1 MLRRALAS
9 RSSEAAIISTRVSL
23 PRGSIPPPPTSSS
36 SSSSSSREGRRP
48 RFFSTT
54 TTSAERPVDDDEW
67 ETVVG
72 LELHVQ
78 IGAKT
83 KLFSGAERLYGA
95 EANANVAPFD
105 AALPGSLPAVNAR
118 AVELA
123 ARLGFALGADVQSR
137 SSFDRKHYHYPDLP
151 HGYQITQQRSPIALG
166 GSLDV
171 FVRDGVS
178 GTLRVERLQLEMD
191 TGKSSKAKSST
202 LVDLNRA
209 GSTLVEIVTAP
220 DLRGAEEASAA
231 AETFQKVVR
240 FLGVGDA
247 NMEEGSMRV
256 DVNVSHRT
264 RDGAV
269 AGERCEVKNL
279 NSFRSIARAVAHERT
294 RQIALLKRGQRV
306 RRQTRSFDPATG
318 ATAVLRDKE
327 ALLDYRF
334 APEPDL
340 PPVVIEPAALRAI
353 KAAVPELPSTAAAR
367 LTNTAGL
374 APKLAQTIASK
385 PSTVAYFDACA
396 EAADAWSTRNGTVTV
411 DKQDVAN
418 WVTGV
423 LVGAVKRAGV
433 THKGG
438 AGGEPLRGLPESA
451 GAARVGELLA
461 RVAASTSMDSGAL
474 EATCAAVVASMPEQL
489 AAYRGGR
496 TRAMGSFVGE
506 VMKRTKGRADPRRAA
521 EIIKTLVDQ

>member
-1 MLRRALAS
+1 M
-9 RSSEAAIISTRVSL
+9 
-23 PRGSIPPPPTSSS
+23 
-36 SSSSSSREGRRP
+36 
-48 RFFSTT
+48 
-54 TTSAERPVDDDEW
+54 
-67 ETVVG
+67 
-72 LELHVQ
+72 
-78 IGAKT
+78 
-83 KLFSGAERLYGA
+83 
-95 EANANVAPFD
+95 
-105 AALPGSLPAVNAR
+105 NAR

-171 FVRDGVS
+171 FVDGEKS
-178 GTLRVERLQLEMD
+178 GGGAEKDGTKRRTLRVERLQLEMD
-191 TGKSSKAKSST
+191 TGKSFKQSSGAT

-231 AETFQKVVR
+231 AETFQRVVR

-256 DVNVSHRT
+256 DVNVSHKR

-269 AGERCEVKNL
+269 VGERCEVKNL

-294 RQIALLKRGQRV
+294 RQIALLKRGQCV
-306 RRQTRSFDPATG
+306 RRQTRSFDPAVG

-353 KAAVPELPSTAAAR
+353 AAAVPELPSSAAAR
-367 LTNTAGL
+367 LTRTRGL
-374 APKLAQTIASK
+374 TPKLARAIASK
-385 PSTVAYFDACA
+385 PWTVAYFDACA
-396 EAADAWSTRNGTVTV
+396 DAAIEWASRHGT
-411 DKQDVAN
+411 KEPNAADVAN

-423 LVGAVKRAGV
+423 LVGAVKKAGL
-433 THKGG
+433 TRK
-438 AGGEPLRGLPESA
+438 GGEPLRGLPESA

-461 RVAASTSMDSGAL
+461 RVSASASLEGDASTGTSPVGAGITARMAKSVLAAMVSGDSRPIPEIATELFGGDVEDGEGSSAGVGGVVGAGAGEDGEAL
-474 EATCAAVVASMPEQL
+474 EAACAAVVASMPEQL

-521 EIIKTLVDQ
+521 EIIKSLVDQ

>member
-1 MLRRALAS
+1 M
-9 RSSEAAIISTRVSL
+9 
-23 PRGSIPPPPTSSS
+23 
-36 SSSSSSREGRRP
+36 
-48 RFFSTT
+48 
-54 TTSAERPVDDDEW
+54 
-67 ETVVG
+67 
-72 LELHVQ
+72 
-78 IGAKT
+78 
-83 KLFSGAERLYGA
+83 
-95 EANANVAPFD
+95 
-105 AALPGSLPAVNAR
+105 NAR

-123 ARLGFALGADVQSR
+123 ARLGFALGAHVQSR
-137 SSFDRKHYHYPDLP
+137 SSFDRKHYRYPDLP

-171 FVRDGVS
+171 FVDEKAVGGVGGADDGS
-178 GTLRVERLQLEMD
+178 KRRTLRVERLQLEMD
-191 TGKSSKAKSST
+191 TGKSLKASDGAT
-202 LVDLNRA
+202 TVDLNRA

-220 DLRGAEEASAA
+220 DLRGAEEAASA
-231 AETFQKVVR
+231 AETFQKIVR

-256 DVNVSHRT
+256 DVNVSHQT

-269 AGERCEVKNL
+269 VGERCEVKNL

-294 RQIALLKRGQRV
+294 RQIALLERGTGV

-318 ATAVLRDKE
+318 ATRNLRDKE
-327 ALLDYRF
+327 ALLDYMF

-353 KAAVPELPSTAAAR
+353 KAAVPELPSEADAR
-367 LTNTAGL
+367 LTRTRGL
-374 APKLAQTIASK
+374 APKLARAIASRG
-385 PSTVAYFDACA
+385 PRTVACFDACA
-396 EAADAWSTRNGTVTV
+396 DAADAWAKRNGT
-411 DKQDVAN
+411 DAPAAADVAN

-433 THKGG
+433 TTRKGKGG
-438 AGGEPLRGLPESA
+438 SGGEPLRGLPESA

-461 RVAASTSMDSGAL
+461 RVAASKSKGDSSIGTSPVGAGITARMAKSVLAAMVSGDSRPIPEIATELFGGDGEAADGGAGVGGVGEDGEAL
-474 EATCAAVVASMPEQL
+474 EATCAAAVASMPEQL

-521 EIIKTLVDQ
+521 EIIKSLVDK

>member
-1 MLRRALAS
+1 M
-9 RSSEAAIISTRVSL
+9 
-23 PRGSIPPPPTSSS
+23 
-36 SSSSSSREGRRP
+36 
-48 RFFSTT
+48 
-54 TTSAERPVDDDEW
+54 
-67 ETVVG
+67 
-72 LELHVQ
+72 
-78 IGAKT
+78 
-83 KLFSGAERLYGA
+83 
-95 EANANVAPFD
+95 
-105 AALPGSLPAVNAR
+105 NAR

-123 ARLGFALGADVQSR
+123 ARLGFALGAHVQSR
-137 SSFDRKHYHYPDLP
+137 SSFDRKHYRYPDLP

-171 FVRDGVS
+171 FVDKKAVGGVGGADDGS
-178 GTLRVERLQLEMD
+178 KRRTLRVERLQLEMD
-191 TGKSSKAKSST
+191 TGKSSVASDGAT
-202 LVDLNRA
+202 TVDLNRA

-220 DLRGAEEASAA
+220 DLRGAEEAASA
-231 AETFQKVVR
+231 AETFQRVVR

-269 AGERCEVKNL
+269 VGERCEVKNL

-294 RQIALLKRGQRV
+294 RQIALLKRGTGV

-353 KAAVPELPSTAAAR
+353 EAAVPELPSSAAAR
-367 LTNTAGL
+367 LTRTRGL
-374 APKLAQTIASK
+374 TPKLARTIASRG
-385 PSTVAYFDACA
+385 PWTVAYFDACS
-396 EAADAWSTRNGTVTV
+396 ETADAWSTRHGTAAPAA
-411 DKQDVAN
+411 DDVAN

-433 THKGG
+433 GARKGKGG
-438 AGGEPLRGLPESA
+438 SGGEPLRGLPESA

-461 RVAASTSMDSGAL
+461 RVAAEVKGNGQSERLSRGWRLSVGGRRHPGPRGWRGSRSREGAGGHARL
-474 EATCAAVVASMPEQL
+474 WSSSP
-489 AAYRGGR
+489 GGR
-496 TRAMGSFVGE
+496 TRSWAR
-506 VMKRTKGRADPRRAA
+506 RTKGGRDRKPRGRSRRTSSSACTNFPRLFPGNDTRRVSAAPDPECRSRQRDGRAA
-521 EIIKTLVDQ
+521 T

>member
-1 MLRRALAS
+1 M
-9 RSSEAAIISTRVSL
+9 
-23 PRGSIPPPPTSSS
+23 
-36 SSSSSSREGRRP
+36 
-48 RFFSTT
+48 
-54 TTSAERPVDDDEW
+54 
-67 ETVVG
+67 
-72 LELHVQ
+72 
-78 IGAKT
+78 
-83 KLFSGAERLYGA
+83 
-95 EANANVAPFD
+95 
-105 AALPGSLPAVNAR
+105 NAR

-123 ARLGFALGADVQSR
+123 ARLGFALGAHVQSR
-137 SSFDRKHYHYPDLP
+137 SSFDRKHYRYPDLP

-171 FVRDGVS
+171 FVDKKAVGGVGGADDGS
-178 GTLRVERLQLEMD
+178 KRRTLRVERLQLEMD
-191 TGKSSKAKSST
+191 TGKSSVASDGAT
-202 LVDLNRA
+202 TVDLNRA

-220 DLRGAEEASAA
+220 DLRGAEEAASA
-231 AETFQKVVR
+231 AETFQRVVR

-269 AGERCEVKNL
+269 VGERCEVKNL

-294 RQIALLKRGQRV
+294 RQIELLKRGTGV

-327 ALLDYRF
+327 ALLHYRF

-353 KAAVPELPSTAAAR
+353 EAAVPELPSSAAAR
-367 LTNTAGL
+367 LTRTTGL
-374 APKLAQTIASK
+374 TPKLARTIASRG
-385 PSTVAYFDACA
+385 PWTVAYFDSCA
-396 EAADAWSTRNGTVTV
+396 DAANARATRHGTDAPAAD
-411 DKQDVAN
+411 DVAN

-423 LVGAVKRAGV
+423 LVGAVKRAGLGARKG
-433 THKGG
+433 KGG
-438 AGGEPLRGLPESA
+438 SGSGGEPLRGLPESA

-461 RVAASTSMDSGAL
+461 RVAASKSNGDSSVGTSPVGAGITARMAKSVLAAMVSGDSRPIPEIATELFGGDGEDGAGGDGGDWVGAGEDGEAL
-474 EATCAAVVASMPEQL
+474 EATCAAAVASMPEQL

>member
-1 MLRRALAS
+1 M
-9 RSSEAAIISTRVSL
+9 
-23 PRGSIPPPPTSSS
+23 
-36 SSSSSSREGRRP
+36 
-48 RFFSTT
+48 
-54 TTSAERPVDDDEW
+54 
-67 ETVVG
+67 
-72 LELHVQ
+72 
-78 IGAKT
+78 
-83 KLFSGAERLYGA
+83 
-95 EANANVAPFD
+95 
-105 AALPGSLPAVNAR
+105 NAR

-123 ARLGFALGADVQSR
+123 ARLGFALGAHVQSR
-137 SSFDRKHYHYPDLP
+137 SSFDRKHYRYPDLP

-171 FVRDGVS
+171 FVDKKAVGGVGGADDGS
-178 GTLRVERLQLEMD
+178 KRRTLRVERLQLEMD
-191 TGKSSKAKSST
+191 TGKSSVASDGAT
-202 LVDLNRA
+202 TVDLNRA

-220 DLRGAEEASAA
+220 DLRGAEEAASA
-231 AETFQKVVR
+231 AETFQRVVR

-269 AGERCEVKNL
+269 VGERCEVKNL

-294 RQIALLKRGQRV
+294 RQIELLKRGTGV

-353 KAAVPELPSTAAAR
+353 EAAVPELPSSAAAR
-367 LTNTAGL
+367 LTRTRGL
-374 APKLAQTIASK
+374 TPKLARTIASRG
-385 PSTVAYFDACA
+385 PWTVAYFDACA
-396 EAADAWSTRNGTVTV
+396 EAADAWSTSNGTVTV

-423 LVGAVKRAGV
+423 LVGAVKRHKGV

-438 AGGEPLRGLPESA
+438 SSGGEPLRGLPESA

-461 RVAASTSMDSGAL
+461 RVAASTSMDSGVNSSTGTSPVGAGITARMAKSVLAAMVSGDSRPIPEIATELFGGDGEAADGGADGAGVGEDGEAL
-474 EATCAAVVASMPEQL
+474 EATCAAAVASMPEQL

-521 EIIKTLVDQ
+521 EIIKSMVDQ

>member
-1 MLRRALAS
+1 
-9 RSSEAAIISTRVSL
+9 
-23 PRGSIPPPPTSSS
+23 
-36 SSSSSSREGRRP
+36 
-48 RFFSTT
+48 
-54 TTSAERPVDDDEW
+54 
-67 ETVVG
+67 
-72 LELHVQ
+72 
-78 IGAKT
+78 
-83 KLFSGAERLYGA
+83 
-95 EANANVAPFD
+95 
-105 AALPGSLPAVNAR
+105 VNAR

-178 GTLRVERLQLEMD
+178 GSNSGSNDGSKRRTLRVERLQLEMD

-269 AGERCEVKNL
+269 VGERCEVKNL

-294 RQIALLKRGQRV
+294 RQIALLKRGQCV

-374 APKLAQTIASK
+374 APKLARAIASK

-396 EAADAWSTRNGTVTV
+396 EAADAWSTSNGTVTV

-423 LVGAVKRAGV
+423 LVGAVKRHKGV
-433 THKGG
+433 THKDGSS
-438 AGGEPLRGLPESA
+438 GGEPLRGLPESA

-461 RVAASTSMDSGAL
+461 RVAASTSKGTESSTGTSPAQLGITARMAKSVLAAMVSGDSRPIPEIATELFGGDGEDGDGGDGGAGVGAGEDGEAL

>member
-1 MLRRALAS
+1 M
-9 RSSEAAIISTRVSL
+9 
-23 PRGSIPPPPTSSS
+23 
-36 SSSSSSREGRRP
+36 
-48 RFFSTT
+48 
-54 TTSAERPVDDDEW
+54 
-67 ETVVG
+67 
-72 LELHVQ
+72 
-78 IGAKT
+78 
-83 KLFSGAERLYGA
+83 
-95 EANANVAPFD
+95 
-105 AALPGSLPAVNAR
+105 NAR

-178 GTLRVERLQLEMD
+178 GSNSGSKDGSKRRTLRVERLQLEMD

-269 AGERCEVKNL
+269 VGERCEVKNL

-294 RQIALLKRGQRV
+294 RQIALLKRGQCV

-367 LTNTAGL
+367 LTNTHAGL
-374 APKLAQTIASK
+374 APKLARAIASK

-396 EAADAWSTRNGTVTV
+396 EAADAWSTSNGTVTV

-423 LVGAVKRAGV
+423 LVGAVKRHKGV

-438 AGGEPLRGLPESA
+438 SSGGEPLRGLPESA

-461 RVAASTSMDSGAL
+461 RVAASTSMDSGVNSSTGTSPAQLGITARMAKSVLAAMVSGDSRPIPEIATELFGGDGEDGAGGDGGDGGAGVGAGEDGEAL

>member
-1 MLRRALAS
+1 M
-9 RSSEAAIISTRVSL
+9 
-23 PRGSIPPPPTSSS
+23 
-36 SSSSSSREGRRP
+36 
-48 RFFSTT
+48 
-54 TTSAERPVDDDEW
+54 
-67 ETVVG
+67 
-72 LELHVQ
+72 
-78 IGAKT
+78 
-83 KLFSGAERLYGA
+83 
-95 EANANVAPFD
+95 
-105 AALPGSLPAVNAR
+105 NAR

-171 FVRDGVS
+171 FVDKKAVGGVGGADDGS
-178 GTLRVERLQLEMD
+178 KRRTLRVERLQLEMD

-269 AGERCEVKNL
+269 VGERCEVKNL

-294 RQIALLKRGQRV
+294 RQIALLKRGQCV

-374 APKLAQTIASK
+374 APKLALAIASK
-385 PSTVAYFDACA
+385 GRSTVAYFDACA
-396 EAADAWSTRNGTVTV
+396 EAADAWSTSNGTVTV

-423 LVGAVKRAGV
+423 LVGAVKRHKGV

-438 AGGEPLRGLPESA
+438 SSGGEPLRGLPESA

-461 RVAASTSMDSGAL
+461 RVAASKSKGDSSVGTSPVGAGITARMAKSVLAAMVSGDSRPIPEIATELFGGDGEDGAGGDGGDGGDGVGAGEDGEAL

-521 EIIKTLVDQ
+521 EIIKSLVDQ

>member
-1 MLRRALAS
+1 M
-9 RSSEAAIISTRVSL
+9 
-23 PRGSIPPPPTSSS
+23 
-36 SSSSSSREGRRP
+36 
-48 RFFSTT
+48 
-54 TTSAERPVDDDEW
+54 
-67 ETVVG
+67 
-72 LELHVQ
+72 
-78 IGAKT
+78 
-83 KLFSGAERLYGA
+83 
-95 EANANVAPFD
+95 
-105 AALPGSLPAVNAR
+105 NAR

-171 FVRDGVS
+171 FVDGVS
-178 GTLRVERLQLEMD
+178 GSKDGSNDGSKRRTLRVERLQLEMD

-269 AGERCEVKNL
+269 VGERCEVKNL

-294 RQIALLKRGQRV
+294 RQIALLKRGQCV

-367 LTNTAGL
+367 LTNTHAGL
-374 APKLAQTIASK
+374 APKLARAIASK
-385 PSTVAYFDACA
+385 GRSTVAYFDACA

-461 RVAASTSMDSGAL
+461 RVAASTSKGTESSTGTSPAQLGITARMAKSVLAAMVSGDSRPIPEIATELFGGDGEDGAGGDGGDGGAGVGAGEDGEAL

>member
-1 MLRRALAS
+1 M
-9 RSSEAAIISTRVSL
+9 
-23 PRGSIPPPPTSSS
+23 
-36 SSSSSSREGRRP
+36 
-48 RFFSTT
+48 
-54 TTSAERPVDDDEW
+54 
-67 ETVVG
+67 
-72 LELHVQ
+72 
-78 IGAKT
+78 
-83 KLFSGAERLYGA
+83 
-95 EANANVAPFD
+95 
-105 AALPGSLPAVNAR
+105 NAR

-123 ARLGFALGADVQSR
+123 ARLGFALGAHVQSR
-137 SSFDRKHYHYPDLP
+137 SSFDRKHYRYPDLP

-171 FVRDGVS
+171 FVDKKAVGGVGGADDGS
-178 GTLRVERLQLEMD
+178 KRRTLRVERLQLEMD
-191 TGKSSKAKSST
+191 TGKSSVASDGAT
-202 LVDLNRA
+202 TVDLNRA

-220 DLRGAEEASAA
+220 DLRGAEEAASA
-231 AETFQKVVR
+231 AETFQRVVR

-269 AGERCEVKNL
+269 VGERCEVKNL

-294 RQIALLKRGQRV
+294 RQIELLKRGTGV

-327 ALLDYRF
+327 ALLHYRF

-353 KAAVPELPSTAAAR
+353 EAAVPELPSSAAAR
-367 LTNTAGL
+367 LTRTRGL
-374 APKLAQTIASK
+374 TPKLARTIASRG
-385 PSTVAYFDACA
+385 PWTVAYFDSCA
-396 EAADAWSTRNGTVTV
+396 DAANARATRHGTDAPAAD
-411 DKQDVAN
+411 DVAN

-423 LVGAVKRAGV
+423 LVGAVKRAGLGARKG
-433 THKGG
+433 KGG
-438 AGGEPLRGLPESA
+438 SGSGGEPLRGLPESA

-461 RVAASTSMDSGAL
+461 RVAASKSNGDSSVGTSPVGAGITARMAKSVLAAMVSGDSRPIPEIATELFGGDGEAADGGVGGADGAGVGEDREAL
-474 EATCAAVVASMPEQL
+474 EATCAAAVASMPEQL

-521 EIIKTLVDQ
+521 EIIKSLVDQ